1 MCGQVASQ
9 SQIPIQSRHEKQN
22 GAQEQDGIVA
32 ELGEEGDKE
41 AWLKRRGGKEVPFSS
56 DNSSFNNVLVKVRV
70 AGETFS
76 SPVSKRK
83 VSKSNSVAQIISK
96 FGGGNTCTS
105 EGQLSSGILNIVN
118 IVQEKQHTPKRKFIM
133 LQDHSRI
140 SQPVITAQLSLQGI
154 SGSESPAK
162 KFKSL

>member
-1 MCGQVASQ
+1 M
-9 SQIPIQSRHEKQN
+9 
-22 GAQEQDGIVA
+22 A

-56 DNSSFNNVLVKVRV
+56 EHSSFSNALVKVRV
-70 AGETFS
+70 AGATFS

-83 VSKSNSVAQIISK
+83 VSKSNLVAQILSK
-96 FGGGNTCTS
+96 FRGGNTCTS
-105 EGQLSSGILNIVN
+105 EGQLSSGISNIVN
-118 IVQEKQHTPKRKFIM
+118 IVQEKQRTPKRKFLM
-133 LQDHSRI
+133 LQDHSRM

-162 KFKSL
+162 KHKSVLFNMGSITSRK